1 MSRTALAFLIAP
13 LWVPAAAA
21 PFASHMFPYPE
32 QRHWIYITVIIAAIF
47 AYGGV
52 AAVGMPTF
60 RLLRAR
66 KHTDFWIA
74 PVLGVAIGI
83 ATWLV
88 FIVLFGLSLGNSWS
102 FVAHDWVSTS
112 AHLWAVIPTGALG
125 AAVGA
130 TLWLI
135 ARPDREELSG

>member
-1 MSRTALAFLIAP
+1 VSRTALAFLIAP
-13 LWVPAAAA
+13 LWVPAATV
-21 PFASHMFPYPE
+21 PFAARAFPYPE
-32 QRHWIYITVIIAAIF
+32 QQHWIVITVIIAAIF

-52 AAVGMPTF
+52 AALGIPAF
-60 RLLRAR
+60 RLLRAS
-66 KHTDFWIA
+66 KHTSFWIA
-74 PVLGVAIGI
+74 PILGFAVGV

-102 FVAHDWVSTS
+102 FVSHNIASNS
-112 AHLWAVIPTGALG
+112 ADLWAFLLTGALG

-135 ARPDREELSG
+135 ARPDRHDQRG